1 MLQVSS
7 SLEDVVT
14 FTRQEERRFAIG
26 SRKGYWKYQIVEK
39 ERKSIKDVIIS
50 FIDPGIVV

>member
-1 MLQVSS
+1 
-7 SLEDVVT
+7 VVT